1 MVLATKRGDV
11 SAFET
16 LYERWHNKI
25 YAYLWNLLN
34 YNYDDT
40 VSLTSDVFIKFYEYI
55 KHHDIENVKSILYR
69 IAHNAAIDLM
79 RTNQSQYEQSFDEEK
94 IQHIPSKEDHK
105 HEINVMF
112 QEELFQKLL
121 SLLDEQYREVLYLY
135 YYEEKSYEDIADIFG
150 TNKNSI
156 GTLLFTAKKKLNELA
171 EKYGRKNELV

>member
-1 MVLATKRGDV
+1 M
-11 SAFET
+11 
-16 LYERWHNKI
+16 
-25 YAYLWNLLN
+25 LN